1 MMWGPPREAPL
12 KGVLF
17 ELRTLLQALDLIFSR
32 GAIFP
37 PMGRNWFRERE
48 GMRVGNIRY
57 NSDL

>member
-37 PMGRNWFRERE
+37 PNGEKLVQGE
-48 GMRVGNIRY
+48 GGNEGGKY
-57 NSDL
+57 SL